1 MHESSKFSIAAGERF
16 IEQQL
21 DLARNSE
28 GPCEHTV
35 LNVLDDES
43 FAKDVDHDFAGRT
56 KAALRLS
63 PEDGH
68 SYMFGY
74 FDKWAVDESNQRVL
88 ACRIPYADQE
98 PSESAEMVVGFVPMD
113 GTQQFTELGKT
124 TAWNLQQGAM
134 AEWLGPQTVIFNIRN
149 RNLGSC

>member
-1 MHESSKFSIAAGERF
+1 
-16 IEQQL
+16 
-21 DLARNSE
+21 
-28 GPCEHTV
+28 
-35 LNVLDDES
+35 
-43 FAKDVDHDFAGRT
+43 
-56 KAALRLS
+56 
-63 PEDGH
+63 
-68 SYMFGY
+68 MFGY

-134 AEWLGPQTVIFNIRN
+134 AEWLGPHTVIFNIRN
-149 RNLGSC
+149 RNLGSCQEAYFFQLTR